1 MAEIIPSINVRTFEE
16 VQERIRKV
24 EPFVEWCHLDVTDGI
39 FSKHLTWH
47 DPRDLLNLET
57 SLNVEVHLMV
67 SEPEKI
73 LDQWLAR
80 PVRSKMPK
88 ASADSLANQ
97 TSNGVNPVKRI
108 VVHLEAVSDMELI
121 IEKCHEAGIEIGLAI
136 NPETLWGRLELWL
149 GKVDIYEILA
159 VHPGPSGQEV
169 DWPEMLGK
177 IGHIRKRCPECI
189 IEIDGGINPETAK
202 KVVEAGA
209 NLLVAGAY
217 IFESPSVSEAIGSL
231 KNVSSSRR

>member
-1 MAEIIPSINVRTFEE
+1 MFEVIPSINVRTFEE

-24 EPFVEWCHLDVTDGI
+24 EPYVKWCHLDVTDGI

-73 LDQWLAR
+73 LDQWLI
-80 PVRSKMPK
+80 K
-88 ASADSLANQ
+88 
-97 TSNGVNPVKRI
+97 PVKRVI
-108 VVHLEAVSDMELI
+108 VHLEAAKDTELI
-121 IEKCHEAGIEIGLAI
+121 IRKCREAGIEIGLAI
-136 NPETLWGRLELWL
+136 NPETFWGKFEPWL
-149 GKVDIYEILA
+149 GKVDIYEVLA

-177 IGHIRKRCPECI
+177 IRHIRERCSDCI
-189 IEIDGGINPETAK
+189 IEVDGGINPDTAK
-202 KVVEAGA
+202 KAVEAGA
-209 NLLVAGAY
+209 DLLVAGA
-217 IFESPSVSEAIGSL
+217 FVFGSEDTKEAIEKL
-231 KNVSSSRR
+231 HFN